1 VKRIASLA
9 MLFVAVIEFVI
20 ERAQFDVWIMTAAVL
35 ILVWDVVRRTRRSQM
50 ASRKHD
56 HNVLACRK

>member
-9 MLFVAVIEFVI
+9 ILFVAVIEFVI

-35 ILVWDVVRRTRRSQM
+35 ILLWDVVRPTRRSEM
-50 ASRKHD
+50 TSRKHD